1 MARKWRKQQLATV
14 LVKWAVQALRLRPFD
29 AQLDLRVRVSVSDTN
44 PKEMNHTCFLEDE
57 DTGNVAAFSLD
68 SPSPVLARRV
78 NVEGATEGDA
88 EVPIL
93 PTSENEFDDLKDMD
107 EAFLREID
115 ELANREDLAVIPT
128 KFYTPR
134 VTDEETANGKGSLR
148 SARGA

>member
-115 ELANREDLAVIPT
+115 ELANREDLAAIPT

-134 VTDEETANGKGSLR
+134 VPGEATANGKG
-148 SARGA
+148 